1 MSWIMHLRRW
11 RTQDTRGRRERQRLL
26 SCTVLYGKVTGLRV
40 SKRRREAR
48 VKPRGLPEAPISCQG
63 KTEKATDQAQDP
75 VV

>member
-1 MSWIMHLRRW
+1 M
-11 RTQDTRGRRERQRLL
+11 
-26 SCTVLYGKVTGLRV
+26 LYGKVTGLRV